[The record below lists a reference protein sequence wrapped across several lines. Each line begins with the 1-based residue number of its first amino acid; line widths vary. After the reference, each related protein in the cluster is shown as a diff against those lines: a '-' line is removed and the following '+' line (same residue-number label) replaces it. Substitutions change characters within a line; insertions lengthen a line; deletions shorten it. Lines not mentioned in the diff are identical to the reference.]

1 MMSKVNAIPLYEGTY
16 SVGLDK
22 KFRRINRDDP
32 PNKGALKLSINPF
45 LIQDDERNIL
55 FDVGLGDLLGE
66 NTSIDT
72 ILGNL
77 QNEDIEDFEI
87 TDIFAS
93 HLHFDHIGGL
103 ANRKNGYWELTFPDA
118 NIWVSKNDWEKLG
131 NNLDK
136 VSDDEKD
143 FYNFINAHADL
154 CFLDDDVENRVGHVR
169 TKKIG
174 GHTEF
179 HHALF
184 YENGEDRYIMAGD
197 VLGRRSAVNRSFE
210 AKFDFEPKQS
220 LKVRNEL
227 QKLAYEDNYAIM
239 TYHESDYPIFMLTDY
254 DKKKGYTI
262 KNIS

>member
-1 MMSKVNAIPLYEGTY
+1 MSKISVKPLYEGTF

-22 KFRRINRDDP
+22 SFKRINRDDP
-32 PNKGALKLSINPF
+32 PNKGALKLAINPF
-45 LIQDDERNIL
+45 LIQDGEKNIL

-72 ILGNL
+72 ILENL
-77 QNEDIEDFEI
+77 EDEGIEDFEI

-118 NIWVSKNDWEKLG
+118 KIWLSKKEWEKLRKVIE
-131 NNLDK
+131 K

-143 FYNFINAHADL
+143 FYNFIDSHADIG
-154 CFLDDDVENRVGHVR
+154 FLKEDGNQIGHVR

-179 HHALF
+179 HQVLF

-210 AKFDFEPKQS
+210 AKFDFDPKQS

-227 QKLAYEDNYAIM
+227 QKLAFDEDYAIM
-239 TYHESDYPIFMLTDY
+239 TYHEPEHPIFKLTDY
-254 DKKKGYTI
+254 NEKKGYTI
-262 KNIS
+262 ENVS

>member
-1 MMSKVNAIPLYEGTY
+1 MSKVNVKPLYEGTF

-22 KFRRINRDDP
+22 NFRRINREDP
-32 PNKGALKLSINPF
+32 PNKGALKLSVNPF
-45 LIQDDERNIL
+45 LIQDGEKNIL

-72 ILGNL
+72 ILENL
-77 QNEDIEDFEI
+77 ADEGIEDFEI

-118 NIWVSKNDWEKLG
+118 TIWISKNGWEKLRES
-131 NNLDK
+131 LDK

-143 FYNFINAHADL
+143 FFNFIDSHANL
-154 CFLDDDVENRVGHVR
+154 SFLDDDEKRVGHVR

-179 HHALF
+179 HRVLF

-197 VLGRRSAVNRSFE
+197 VLGRRSAINRSFE
-210 AKFDFEPKQS
+210 AKFDFDPKQS

-227 QKLAYEDNYAIM
+227 QELAYEENYAIM
-239 TYHESDYPIFMLTDY
+239 TYHESDYPIFRLTDY
-254 DKKKGYTI
+254 NEKKGYKI
-262 KNIS
+262 ENLS

>member
-1 MMSKVNAIPLYEGTY
+1 MSKVNVKPLYEGTF

-22 KFRRINRDDP
+22 NFRRINREDP
-32 PNKGALKLSINPF
+32 PNKGTLKLSVNPF
-45 LIQDDERNIL
+45 LIQDGEKNIL

-72 ILGNL
+72 ILENL
-77 QNEDIEDFEI
+77 EDEGIEDFEI

-118 NIWVSKNDWEKLG
+118 TIWISKNGWEKLRES
-131 NNLDK
+131 LDK

-143 FYNFINAHADL
+143 FFNFIDSYANL
-154 CFLDDDVENRVGHVR
+154 SFLDDDEKRVGHVR

-179 HHALF
+179 HRVLF

-227 QKLAYEDNYAIM
+227 QELAYEENYAIM
-239 TYHESDYPIFMLTDY
+239 TYHESDYPIFRLTDY
-254 DKKKGYTI
+254 DEKKGYKI
-262 KNIS
+262 ENLS

>member
-1 MMSKVNAIPLYEGTY
+1 MSKVNVKPLYEGTF

-22 KFRRINRDDP
+22 NFRRINREDP
-32 PNKGALKLSINPF
+32 PNKGTLKLSVNPF
-45 LIQDDERNIL
+45 LIQDGEKNIL

-72 ILGNL
+72 ILENL
-77 QNEDIEDFEI
+77 EDEGIEDFEI

-118 NIWVSKNDWEKLG
+118 TIWISKNGWEKLRES
-131 NNLDK
+131 LDK

-143 FYNFINAHADL
+143 FFNLIDSYANL
-154 CFLDDDVENRVGHVR
+154 SFLDDDEKRVGHVR

-179 HHALF
+179 HRVLF

-227 QKLAYEDNYAIM
+227 QELAYEENYAIM
-239 TYHESDYPIFMLTDY
+239 TYHESDYPIFRLTDY
-254 DKKKGYTI
+254 DEKKGYKI
-262 KNIS
+262 ENLS

>member
-1 MMSKVNAIPLYEGTY
+1 MSKVNVKPLYEGTF

-32 PNKGALKLSINPF
+32 PNKGTLKLSVNPF
-45 LIQDDERNIL
+45 LIQDGEKNIL

-72 ILGNL
+72 ILENL
-77 QNEDIEDFEI
+77 ENENIEDFEI

-118 NIWVSKNDWEKLG
+118 NIWVSKNGWKKLG
-131 NNLDK
+131 KNLEK

-143 FYNFINAHADL
+143 FYNFIDAHEDL
-154 CFLDDDVENRVGHVR
+154 CFLDDDDENGVGHVR

-179 HHALF
+179 HHVLF
-184 YENGEDRYIMAGD
+184 YENGEERYIMAGD

-239 TYHESDYPIFMLTDY
+239 TYHESDYPIFKLTDY
-254 DKKKGYTI
+254 DEKKGYTI
-262 KNIS
+262 KNLS